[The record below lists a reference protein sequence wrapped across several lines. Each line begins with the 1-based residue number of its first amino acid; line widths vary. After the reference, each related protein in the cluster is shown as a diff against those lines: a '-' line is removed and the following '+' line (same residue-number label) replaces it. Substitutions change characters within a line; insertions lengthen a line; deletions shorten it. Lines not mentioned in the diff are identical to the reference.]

1 MDVKLCNLFPIE
13 LSCRIAFYY
22 SLLIVLHCR
31 NAEKNSK
38 LQQRQ
43 TCTDM
48 LSYLSKTQLLIQN
61 SVITKRQLFQ
71 LFPSVFRLYTL
82 SKSSILIFDVFMMI
96 PLLL

>member
-71 LFPSVFRLYTL
+71 LFPSVL
-82 SKSSILIFDVFMMI
+82 SFIHTVQIFYSYIRCF
-96 PLLL
+96 